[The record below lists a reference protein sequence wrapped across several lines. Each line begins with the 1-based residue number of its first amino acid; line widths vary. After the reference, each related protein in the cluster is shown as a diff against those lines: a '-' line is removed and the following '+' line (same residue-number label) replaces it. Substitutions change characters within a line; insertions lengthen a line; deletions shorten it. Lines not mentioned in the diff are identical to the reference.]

1 MKKLTPEKIADE
13 ICKANIDLR
22 TELGYQMVLYK
33 IKKLLVNQ
41 KCTCKDST
49 GWTDM
54 SCCNICGK
62 QIEGATI

>member
-1 MKKLTPEKIADE
+1 MKAITPEKTADE

-33 IKKLLVNQ
+33 IRKVLKNQ
-41 KCTCKDST
+41 NCTCKDST

-54 SCCNICGK
+54 PCCNDCGS
-62 QIEGATI
+62 QVEGK